1 MHSSAVAGVL
11 LLHELFTS
19 PTLPAIHL
27 YHHRHQMVSAKWH
40 NKQLYIFTLSG
51 LLHSCQLYWIGR
63 ALSKLGEG
71 SKILQRQ
78 YQPAFLWSFFQNI
91 PKGLDA
97 LAMLGSPIGLHAI
110 EEVSN
115 VLLSENIP
123 KGWDGLASDYWLVT
137 MPWPMG
143 RPIGRPRIEEVSNGV
158 VTRDFIDHSLPS
170 FLLTDW
176 PASTVSKR
184 KGGFKCSD
192 EYPFPIIHP
201 P

>member
-1 MHSSAVAGVL
+1 
-11 LLHELFTS
+11 
-19 PTLPAIHL
+19 
-27 YHHRHQMVSAKWH
+27 MVSAKWH

-63 ALSKLGEG
+63 ALS

-78 YQPAFLWSFFQNI
+78 HQRAFLWSFFQNI

-97 LAMLGSPIGLHAI
+97 LAMLGSPIGRPRNRGSEQRAAFSEYSQRLRWFGI
-110 EEVSN
+110 W
-115 VLLSENIP
+115 LLT
-123 KGWDGLASDYWLVT
+123 SDYAMAHGPSNWWSTYRGSEQWGCHERLY
-137 MPWPMG
+137 WP
-143 RPIGRPRIEEVSNGV
+143 
-158 VTRDFIDHSLPS
+158 LPS
-170 FLLTDW
+170 FLSPHWPL